1 MRFLLLLFC
10 STSVSITIASYNE
23 IFSDQLMSSV
33 WKLLLKGMTH
43 RSYCICTVIYMSAYT
58 TNKGCVNEKYNS
70 ALSNCR
76 VVLEVI
82 AGIILFDLNLFVV
95 FSATFSNISAII
107 MVTSFSGGRSR
118 STRGEPP
125 TMDKQLVSFITCAA
139 SRVQPPIQEYTLS
152 STWIKHGQ

>member
-10 STSVSITIASYNE
+10 STSVSITIACDNE
-23 IFSDQLMSSV
+23 IFSDQLISSV

-43 RSYCICTVIYMSAYT
+43 RSYIICTVIYMSTYT
-58 TNKGCVNEKYNS
+58 TNKGCVNVKYNS

-76 VVLEVI
+76 VVMEVI
-82 AGIILFDLNLFVV
+82 AGIIYFDLNLFVV

-118 STRGEPP
+118 STRRKPP
-125 TMDKQLVSFITCAA
+125 TMDKQLVNFYHLRL
-139 SRVQPPIQEYTLS
+139 RVECTFL
-152 STWIKHGQ
+152 